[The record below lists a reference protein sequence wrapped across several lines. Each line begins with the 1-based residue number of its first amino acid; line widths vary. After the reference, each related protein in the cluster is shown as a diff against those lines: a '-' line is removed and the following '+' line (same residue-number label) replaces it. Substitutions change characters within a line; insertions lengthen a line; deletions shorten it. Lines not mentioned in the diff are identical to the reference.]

1 MFQDILL
8 YFKNFLDD
16 LEALYNLQVF
26 QQLYPLT
33 FKTQE
38 VQNYYQAILSA
49 KPESQTEELFNVFR
63 NLITTKESSS
73 RVISQF
79 KINKYS
85 IDRAIVDNSGII
97 GIELKPLIKL
107 QNKKIILTNLNDI
120 LSDTKVQEQLQH
132 YLLHPKMRYLILT
145 NLFEVFVF
153 TRWNYSINKIEPQI
167 KLSFLDFAKEYCKA
181 KRLKDLLAKYFK
193 DYPILEL
200 DQHFFNDLKEYWQ
213 RIDKLISDKK
223 EKIKF
228 INTLMMIRLLEDVG
242 ALPFGTVEG
251 EWERAKYYH
260 GTKAEN
266 TIKTFIGNFI
276 VDTLYEYYDTELL
289 NWEIDNFIKNYK
301 TKLNEIL
308 VSIGEILGYE
318 GFEKVFF
325 KGLKFYDFNTINED
339 VFGKAY
345 ESFLAELRKE
355 TGIFYTP
362 AFITEYIAQ
371 KTIAD
376 KFEKIYREVNLLINS
391 IETEPPE
398 KLYSKAKEIY
408 KQLNSITILDPA
420 CGSGSFLVKVLKIIH
435 FYYKKFLLI
444 FAVKNKFY
452 ADLNS
457 ESGVALFNN
466 NEILEKI
473 KILRKIKKLI
483 FESDDDNIYDFL
495 KNMVKRHIFG
505 VDIDPAA
512 LDIAKLNIWKE
523 LIKLEPDQYLIEN
536 VRQYGHRYV
545 FPDLTNNFKNMDSIL
560 STFDDWEKQFPE
572 VFNKGGF
579 SIVIGNPPYVRG
591 ENIDESVRDSLR
603 EVYPGLFLGHIDIYT
618 AFIRRAVDLLKNE
631 GILGFII
638 SNKWMRAKYG
648 QPLRKIF
655 INEGDILELIDFSGY
670 KVFKD
675 ATVDTAVVL
684 FRKGNKTETEF
695 LSCIVSNDFENYIK
709 EGKKLKDYVN
719 DKGLKI
725 SINSLSEDSFLLLTK
740 EEYELKKKIERIG
753 KPLKDWDV
761 KIYIGIL
768 TGYNEAF
775 IIDTKTRDK
784 ILSGCKTETERKM
797 TEEFIK
803 PVLRGRDIDR
813 YCYKWNN
820 QWIII
825 IPAGW
830 TNKENKKGLDPEEFF
845 KETLP
850 SLYSYLKLFSGKAK
864 GRRKGLIDRENQGDY
879 WWELRPCDYYSEF
892 EKEKIV
898 WQRVTQKFSFCLAP
912 EGLYILDSMAFLIGN
927 NAKYL
932 IALLNSKLINFYIKT
947 YVHQYADTGFLL
959 SNQYVEK
966 IPIPPITKENQLI
979 VSQIESLVDRIL
991 ALKQKNCSVDTSQLE
1006 TEIDNFVFKLYDLT
1020 QEEIDLVKKLN
1031 NRKGDEDNKERFN
1044 MAK

>member
-33 FKTQE
+33 FKTRE

-120 LSDTKVQEQLQH
+120 LSDIKVQEQLQH

-145 NLFEVFVF
+145 NLNEVFVF
-153 TRWNYSINKIEPQI
+153 TKWNYSINKIEPQI

-193 DYPILEL
+193 DYPVLEL
-200 DQHFFNDLKEYWQ
+200 DRYFFNDLKEYWQ
-213 RIDKLISDKK
+213 KIDILISDKK

-228 INTLMMIRLLEDVG
+228 INTLMMIRLLEDAG
-242 ALPFGTVEG
+242 AVPFGTVEG
-251 EWERAKYYH
+251 EWNRAKEYH
-260 GTKAEN
+260 GSNVKQR
-266 TIKTFIGNFI
+266 IKTFLGNFV

-289 NWEIDNFIKNYK
+289 NWDIEVFLKNYK
-301 TKLNEIL
+301 TNLDKIL
-308 VSIGEILGYE
+308 LSIGEILGYE
-318 GFEKVFF
+318 GFGSVFF
-325 KGLKFYDFNTINED
+325 KGLKFYDFNAISED

-362 AFITEYIAQ
+362 AFITEYLAQ
-371 KTIAD
+371 RTVVD
-376 KFEKIYREVNLLINS
+376 KFESIFREVNLLINS
-391 IETEPPE
+391 IETEETE
-398 KLYSKAKEIY
+398 KLNSKAKEIHE
-408 KQLNSITILDPA
+408 QLNAVTILDPA

-435 FYYKKFLLI
+435 WYYKKILRI
-444 FAVKNKFY
+444 FIEKHRYYDNLHSK
-452 ADLNS
+452 
-457 ESGVALFNN
+457 SGEALFNN
-466 NEILEKI
+466 DEILEKI
-473 KILRKIKKLI
+473 KAIRTIKNII
-483 FESDDDNIYDFL
+483 FDLDNDNIYDFL

-536 VRQYGHRYV
+536 VRQYGHHYV

-560 STFDDWEKQFPE
+560 STLNDWKEKFPE
-572 VFNKGGF
+572 VFDKGGF
-579 SIVIGNPPYVRG
+579 SVVIGNPPYVRG
-591 ENIDESVRDSLR
+591 ENIDESVRDSLKK
-603 EVYPGLFLGHIDIYT
+603 VYPGLFLGHIDIYA

-631 GILGFII
+631 GILGFIV

-648 QPLRKIF
+648 RPLRKIF

-684 FRKGNKTETEF
+684 FRKGNKTKTEF

-709 EGKKLKDYVN
+709 ESKNLKDYVN

-753 KPLKDWDV
+753 KPLKEWDV
-761 KIYIGIL
+761 KIYRGVL

-775 IIDTKTRDK
+775 IVDTKTRDK
-784 ILSGCKTETERKM
+784 ILSECKTEIERKM
-797 TEEFIK
+797 TEELIK

-820 QWIII
+820 QWMII

-830 TNKENKKGLDPEEFF
+830 TNKENKKGLNPEEFF

-850 SLYSYLKLFSGKAK
+850 SIYNYLKLFSGKVK
-864 GRRKGLIDRENQGDY
+864 GRKKGLIDREDQGDY

-898 WQRVTQKFSFCLAP
+898 WQRISQKQKFTLIPS
-912 EGLYILDSMAFLIGN
+912 GLYCEATTHFI
-927 NAKYL
+927 
-932 IALLNSKLINFYIKT
+932 
-947 YVHQYADTGFLL
+947 TGSNLKFLL
-959 SNQYVEK
+959 GIFNSLFFKFVFYKFYMGGGVEGEIK
-966 IPIPPITKENQLI
+966 GDFIGKLPIPLTALSENKHL
-979 VSQIESLVDRIL
+979 VFQIESLVDRIL
-991 ALKQKNCSVDTSQLE
+991 TLKHEDCSVDTSQLE
-1006 TEIDNFVFKLYDLT
+1006 TEIDNFVFKLYALT
-1020 QEEIDLVKKLN
+1020 QEEIDLVKN
-1031 NRKGDEDNKERFN
+1031 
-1044 MAK
+1044 